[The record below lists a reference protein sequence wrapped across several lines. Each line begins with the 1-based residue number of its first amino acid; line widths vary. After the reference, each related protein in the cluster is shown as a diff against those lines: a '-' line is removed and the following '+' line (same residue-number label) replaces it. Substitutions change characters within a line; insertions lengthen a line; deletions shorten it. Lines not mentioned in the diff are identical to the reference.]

1 MKFPPKKINEKKEP
15 RGEER
20 REARMPP
27 AKMRQMERREGPH
40 MMAKGGMV
48 KKAGRGC

>member
-1 MKFPPKKINEKKEP
+1 MKKPLFEKKESK
-15 RGEER
+15 REER

-40 MMAKGGMV
+40 MAKGGMA